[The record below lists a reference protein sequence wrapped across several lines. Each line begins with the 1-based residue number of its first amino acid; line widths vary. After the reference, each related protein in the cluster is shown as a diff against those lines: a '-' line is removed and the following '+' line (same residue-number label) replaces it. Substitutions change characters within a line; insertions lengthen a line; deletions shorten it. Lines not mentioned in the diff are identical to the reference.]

1 MVEDHFAGR
10 LDVSQYPYVRDGPPG
25 SSADAVGGS
34 SSSSSSSSHTFTP
47 EDFVDSLRKFGKSG
61 AGGHAVPGSGAIG
74 APPQSQG
81 YDPRSGHPPPHQQY
95 QGQGHGAPPHQAG
108 YAGYNGGYGDGYGGG
123 GYQQQQAPP
132 PPLQPAPPPV
142 NQRTYDRRFGGGVA
156 APVPVRDS
164 EPALDSRWSAGPPGQ
179 GQGLG
184 QSHAQPQQH
193 NQQQQQQQQQHA
205 YESHRP

>member
-25 SSADAVGGS
+25 SSADAVGGAVVHPIPSRQRTS
-34 SSSSSSSSHTFTP
+34 ST
-47 EDFVDSLRKFGKSG
+47 
-61 AGGHAVPGSGAIG
+61 
-74 APPQSQG
+74 
-81 YDPRSGHPPPHQQY
+81 RSGNSASPAREDMPFPDPY

-184 QSHAQPQQH
+184 QGHAQPQQH
-193 NQQQQQQQQQHA
+193 NQQQQQHA

>member
-1 MVEDHFAGR
+1 MDMYIG
-10 LDVSQYPYVRDGPPG
+10 
-25 SSADAVGGS
+25 
-34 SSSSSSSSHTFTP
+34 SSHTFTP

-74 APPQSQG
+74 APPPSQG
-81 YDPRSGHPPPHQQY
+81 YDPRNGHPPPHQQY
-95 QGQGHGAPPHQAG
+95 QGHSHGHGAPPHQAG

-164 EPALDSRWSAGPPGQ
+164 EPALDPRWSAGPPGQ
-179 GQGLG
+179 GQG
-184 QSHAQPQQH
+184 HHQPQHQH
-193 NQQQQQQQQQHA
+193 QQQHA
-205 YESHRP
+205 YEPHRPQYGDQGGAHDYRNGSGNGGGGGGQYGSGGYGGGAGSGSGR

>member
-1 MVEDHFAGR
+1 ARVTDSF
-10 LDVSQYPYVRDGPPG
+10 
-25 SSADAVGGS
+25 
-34 SSSSSSSSHTFTP
+34 SHTLLFSVLKTDQILQENVTSIENIKHKRAPQPSFEAAYITHRALCQHLATRKRGLLTP
-47 EDFVDSLRKFGKSG
+47 SLPLLHSTR
-61 AGGHAVPGSGAIG
+61 
-74 APPQSQG
+74 
-81 YDPRSGHPPPHQQY
+81 GHPPPHQQY

-184 QSHAQPQQH
+184 QGHAQPQQH
-193 NQQQQQQQQQHA
+193 NQQQQQHA